1 MYQCY
6 NCDATFEKPIKII
19 NYHGLDEPPYEI
31 LMGCP
36 ACNSDDIEE
45 VDGDGDI
52 EVTEWTKEQYDYL
65 KDRVD
70 KG

>member
-36 ACNSDDIEE
+36 ACNSDDIELIDDE
-45 VDGDGDI
+45 EEGD
-52 EVTEWTKEQYDYL
+52 EE
-65 KDRVD
+65 
-70 KG
+70 

>member
-1 MYQCY
+1 MAVRLSKKEVIEMYQCY

-36 ACNSDDIEE
+36 VCNSDDIELIDDE
-45 VDGDGDI
+45 EEG
-52 EVTEWTKEQYDYL
+52 EEE
-65 KDRVD
+65 
-70 KG
+70 

>member
-19 NYHGLDEPPYEI
+19 NHHGLDEPPYEV

-36 ACNSDDIEE
+36 ACGSDDLELIDDEE
-45 VDGDGDI
+45 EG
-52 EVTEWTKEQYDYL
+52 EEE
-65 KDRVD
+65 
-70 KG
+70 